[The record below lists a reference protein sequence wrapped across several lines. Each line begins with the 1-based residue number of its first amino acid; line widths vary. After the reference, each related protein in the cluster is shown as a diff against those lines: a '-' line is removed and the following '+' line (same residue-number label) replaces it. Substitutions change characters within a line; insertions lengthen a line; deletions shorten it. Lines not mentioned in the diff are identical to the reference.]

1 MKCHE
6 LFIVSINVN
15 EIQLSMVLTTLLT
28 YTVEGNCSDDQSE
41 AHDSS
46 AVGQNTEMSTIGKVS
61 DTSMETDNQ
70 LCVETLNEG
79 NSEQKT
85 IPKEPNVLFSTPAQK
100 KRFTPP
106 NAPKAMAPQKRSVDA
121 GENNSRPTKKVK
133 TMDAEK
139 KNAPKPK
146 AVKEKSQKLKAESEA
161 EKNSKQN
168 LGVTAA
174 QAEKPLPVWI
184 QCGSCKKW
192 RVVYDCAD
200 PSTLPDEWT
209 CSMNSGM
216 GLHCLY
222 TYVCPHVLMP
232 SYCYMFHFDSLTPI
246 YFNLPSFVSDVSV
259 QSCSVPEMDWPDLTN
274 SQEYVY
280 SQFAQGSV
288 VWAKQQGYPR

>member
-15 EIQLSMVLTTLLT
+15 EIQLSMVSTILPT

-46 AVGQNTEMSTIGKVS
+46 AVGQNAEMSTIGKVS

-70 LCVETLNEG
+70 LCAETLNEG
-79 NSEQKT
+79 NSKQKT
-85 IPKEPNVLFSTPAQK
+85 IPREANVLSSTPAQK
-100 KRFTPP
+100 KKFTPP

-146 AVKEKSQKLKAESEA
+146 AVKEKSQKLKAEGES

-209 CSMNSGM
+209 CNMNSGM
-216 GLHCLY
+216 GFRHTCIVY
-222 TYVCPHVLMP
+222 THMCAHMYLCHATVACFILTLSHQHTSIFPHLFQ
-232 SYCYMFHFDSLTPI
+232 MFL
-246 YFNLPSFVSDVSV
+246 
-259 QSCSVPEMDWPDLTN
+259 CSP
-274 SQEYVY
+274 
-280 SQFAQGSV
+280 AQCQRWTG
-288 VWAKQQGYPR
+288 QT